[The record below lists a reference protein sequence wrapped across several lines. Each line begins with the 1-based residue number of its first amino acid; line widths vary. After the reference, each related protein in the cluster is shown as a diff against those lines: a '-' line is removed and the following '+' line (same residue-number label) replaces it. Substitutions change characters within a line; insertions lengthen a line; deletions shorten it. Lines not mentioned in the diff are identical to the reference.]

1 MKRKETKKIIV
12 GDVPI
17 GGCSPITV
25 QSMTNTDTKDVMS
38 TVKQIKSLEAA
49 GCDLIRSAI
58 TDMEDAKAI
67 GKIKSNINIP
77 FIADIQNDY
86 KLAIAAVENGADC
99 LRINPGNIGS
109 ELKVKEVI
117 NVCKERQVP
126 IRVGVNA
133 GSLNKKYLEK
143 YNGVNANSMVYSAL
157 EHIRLIEKMNYD
169 NIKVSLKA
177 SNVPLTI
184 KTHEKASELIE
195 YPLHLGI
202 TESGPIWRG
211 TIKSS
216 VGMGILLAMGIGD
229 TIRISL
235 TGDPL
240 EEVKVGKE
248 ILKSLNLIEEGI
260 EIISCPTCARTKID
274 LISLVEEAERRLKD
288 IKGPLKVAIMGCPV
302 NGPGEAREADI
313 GIAGGQGEGLIFKKG
328 KVIKKVQEKDLI
340 DELIKEI
347 NKM

>member
-25 QSMTNTDTKDVMS
+25 QSMTNTDTKGVMS

-117 NVCKERQVP
+117 NVCKET
-126 IRVGVNA
+126 
-133 GSLNKKYLEK
+133 S
-143 YNGVNANSMVYSAL
+143 
-157 EHIRLIEKMNYD
+157 
-169 NIKVSLKA
+169 
-177 SNVPLTI
+177 T
-184 KTHEKASELIE
+184 
-195 YPLHLGI
+195 
-202 TESGPIWRG
+202 
-211 TIKSS
+211 
-216 VGMGILLAMGIGD
+216 
-229 TIRISL
+229 
-235 TGDPL
+235 
-240 EEVKVGKE
+240 
-248 ILKSLNLIEEGI
+248 
-260 EIISCPTCARTKID
+260 
-274 LISLVEEAERRLKD
+274 
-288 IKGPLKVAIMGCPV
+288 
-302 NGPGEAREADI
+302 
-313 GIAGGQGEGLIFKKG
+313 
-328 KVIKKVQEKDLI
+328 
-340 DELIKEI
+340 
-347 NKM
+347 